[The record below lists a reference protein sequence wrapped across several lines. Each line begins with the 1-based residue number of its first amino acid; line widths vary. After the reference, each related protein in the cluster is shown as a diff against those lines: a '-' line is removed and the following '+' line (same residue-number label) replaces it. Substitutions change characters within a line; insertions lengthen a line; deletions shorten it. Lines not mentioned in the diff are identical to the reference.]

1 VIPNL
6 LLALAVIIVVAHLFG
21 ALFRRIGQPPV
32 VGEMIAGIS
41 LGPSL
46 LGRIAPGL
54 SADLFPA
61 AILPYLSV
69 VSQFG
74 VILFMFLVGVEFDIN
89 WLRGQSR
96 SSFVISQASIATPF
110 LLGAALAVWLYRPF
124 GPPGFSLAE
133 FALFIGVAMSITA
146 FPVLARILR
155 DLQLDRTRLGRTAL
169 TAAAVGDVS
178 AWCLLAFVIG
188 VVQSQPERIFRTVA
202 LAAAFIALMF
212 LAVRPFYAWIARD
225 QARKQLPP
233 SVAFLLAC
241 AGLALAALAT
251 DRIGIHALFGA
262 FLVGVVIPHDSTVA
276 HNLHSIC
283 ERPVETL
290 LLPVFFASTGLFT
303 QIGLLHGPRA
313 WAVCLAILAVASLG
327 KVGGSYVAARL
338 TGSRPRPAA
347 ALAVLMNTRGL
358 MELIVLNIGLK
369 LGILSPALFAMF
381 VLMAVA
387 TTFATAPI
395 LKIVTRRAPLDSETS
410 P

>member
-6 LLALAVIIVVAHLFG
+6 LLALAVIIAAAHLLG
-21 ALFRRIGQPPV
+21 ALFRRMGQPPV

-46 LGRIAPGL
+46 LGRVAPAV
-54 SADLFPA
+54 SAHLFPA
-61 AILPYLSV
+61 AIVPNLSLI
-69 VSQFG
+69 SQFG
-74 VILFMFLVGVEFDIN
+74 VILFMFLVGVEFDID
-89 WLRGQSR
+89 WLRRQSR

-124 GPPGFSLAE
+124 GPPAFSLAE

-155 DLQLDRTRLGRTAL
+155 DFRLDRTRLGMTAL
-169 TAAAVGDVS
+169 TAAAVGDVT

-188 VVQSQPERIFRTVA
+188 VVQSQPERIFGTLA
-202 LAAAFIALMF
+202 LATAFIALML
-212 LAVRPFYAWIARD
+212 LAVRPFYAWIARNE
-225 QARKQLPP
+225 ARKRLPP

-241 AGLALAALAT
+241 AGLALAAVAT

-262 FLVGVVIPHDSTVA
+262 FLFGVIFPHDSA
-276 HNLHSIC
+276 LGRNLSTILD
-283 ERPVETL
+283 RPVRAL

-313 WAVCLAILAVASLG
+313 WVVCLAIVAVASLG
-327 KVGGSYVAARL
+327 KIGGSYLAARL
-338 TGSRPRPAA
+338 TGWPSRPAA

-381 VLMAVA
+381 VIMALVA
-387 TTFATAPI
+387 TFATAPI
-395 LKIVTRRAPLDSETS
+395 LQIVTGRAPLDSETMS
-410 P
+410 